1 MIKSLTN
8 SDGPWIP
15 ISENVAKDFD
25 TTAWVFTVYSISYIM
40 ASIITGFIFPKITR
54 FDRKIIVMGV
64 PLVLAGGVWTLVP
77 EVTNFYSLVCVYIV
91 TGKILLRSSPNA
103 MIMGEIGRSERTRA
117 HGRLLSSQG

>member
-1 MIKSLTN
+1 M
-8 SDGPWIP
+8 
-15 ISENVAKDFD
+15 AKDFD

-91 TGKILLRSSPNA
+91 TGEILLRSSPNA
-103 MIMGEIGRSERTRA
+103 MIMSEIGRSERTRA

>member
-1 MIKSLTN
+1 M
-8 SDGPWIP
+8 
-15 ISENVAKDFD
+15 AKDFD

-91 TGKILLRSSPNA
+91 TGKILLRF
-103 MIMGEIGRSERTRA
+103 ESECHDHERKKTVQADKISRP
-117 HGRLLSSQG
+117 STF